1 MVLMSDIA
9 IILSSLLF
17 WRCVDMVKL
26 FKNEKIFN
34 SALIHA
40 SVSATYSIYA
50 CILYPEI
57 TFGDTPEFW
66 NRLPLIS
73 YGYGMYDLAWA
84 IQNRKMDEISHG
96 LIFVSSCS
104 IAYYGNIL
112 HVMYCGLI
120 IETSTI
126 FLNLRPLQYV
136 WNDVLFVITFF
147 IFRLGV
153 SPYLFITYALTQPVS
168 IEMKYIILCGAI
180 CISLLNLYWF
190 YLISRMIY
198 KKHLHNYLTN

>member
-84 IQNRKMDEISHG
+84 IQNR
-96 LIFVSSCS
+96 
-104 IAYYGNIL
+104 
-112 HVMYCGLI
+112 
-120 IETSTI
+120 
-126 FLNLRPLQYV
+126 
-136 WNDVLFVITFF
+136 
-147 IFRLGV
+147 
-153 SPYLFITYALTQPVS
+153 
-168 IEMKYIILCGAI
+168 
-180 CISLLNLYWF
+180 
-190 YLISRMIY
+190 
-198 KKHLHNYLTN
+198 